1 MGHKL
6 AVSSPKEAAK
16 QGLKKM
22 KDLMDLGL
30 MQGVLPPQERPDIDA
45 LRRLGFC
52 GRDAEVVE
60 RVCRDAPFL
69 LTSAYSASSMWAANS
84 ATVSP
89 SADTADHKAH
99 FTPANL
105 SSQFH
110 RSLEPDMT
118 GLLLRHIFRNETGF
132 VHHPPLPKGSQLS
145 DEGAANHTRF
155 CGSFDEG
162 GIELFVYG
170 KRGFD
175 PNGQRPTLYPARQT
189 VEASEAIARLH
200 RLDPERT
207 LFAQQNPEVI
217 DAGVFHNDVISVGN
231 QNLFFYHSLA
241 FVDTRKMIEKL
252 KEKFLKHCGQEM
264 FLIEVEPSQVSLED
278 AVKSYLFNSQLVTL
292 NDESMLLISPEECRQ
307 NAKIQETIERIIRED
322 NPIQNVRYVDIRQS
336 MKNGGGPACLRLRVV
351 LSSSERSMI
360 HQPVLMGSRL
370 YEDLLAWVNEYYRD
384 QLHFSDLRDPNLIEE
399 SRTALDVLTQ
409 LLQLGSIYPFQ
420 RSGS

>member
-6 AVSSPKEAAK
+6 AVSSPKEAAR

-52 GRDAEVVE
+52 GGDAEVVE
-60 RVCRDAPFL
+60 RAYRDAPFL
-69 LTSAYSASSMWAANS
+69 LTSAYSASSMWAANA

-89 SADTADHKAH
+89 SADTADHKVH

-105 SSQFH
+105 SSQYH
-110 RSLEPDMT
+110 RSLEPQMT
-118 GLLLRHIFRNETGF
+118 GLLLKKIFGNETGF
-132 VHHPPLPKGSQLS
+132 VHHPPLPKGVQLS

-175 PNGQRPTLYPARQT
+175 PNGQTPTVYPARQT
-189 VEASEAIARLH
+189 LEASEAIARLH

-207 LFAQQNPEVI
+207 LFAQQNPQAI

-231 QNLFFYHSLA
+231 QNLFFYHPLA
-241 FVDTRKMIEKL
+241 FVDTKKLIEKL
-252 KEKFLKHCGQEM
+252 KEQFLKHCGQEM
-264 FLIEVEPSQVSLED
+264 FFIEVDPEQVSLED

-307 NAKIQETIERIIRED
+307 NPKSQETIERIIDQD

-336 MKNGGGPACLRLRVV
+336 MKNGGGPAC
-351 LSSSERSMI
+351 SN
-360 HQPVLMGSRL
+360 P
-370 YEDLLAWVNEYYRD
+370 
-384 QLHFSDLRDPNLIEE
+384 FS
-399 SRTALDVLTQ
+399 
-409 LLQLGSIYPFQ
+409 
-420 RSGS
+420 